1 MKVGIQPADD
11 YTFFY
16 GNGNA
21 IYHLRTGFFIH
32 KAVITAVMRVEFI
45 SDRMPYKTLRDFWCD
60 IIVPNVHAPT
70 DDRKDSFYEGLES
83 VFNHFPKKDMNIL

>member
-70 DDRKDSFYEGLES
+70 DDKMMIGRIAFMRDWNPYSTTSRRK
-83 VFNHFPKKDMNIL
+83 I